1 MSDMEKLLSALAE
14 VDDEIDFA
22 EEKALIDDGLIDSL
36 MLTQIIAAISDA
48 FDIYIS
54 TGDIEPEHFNSTESM
69 LELIHQMGIPEQM

>member
-1 MSDMEKLLSALAE
+1 MSDMEKLLSALEE

-22 EEKALIDDGLIDSL
+22 GEKALIDDGLIDSL

-54 TGDIEPEHFNSTESM
+54 IGDIEPEHFNSAESM
-69 LELIHQMGIPEQM
+69 LELIHQM